1 MAINT
6 SKTVSSLTYNGTPL
20 TLAPNITYG
29 YSDANG
35 ADSTS
40 ITFSNLNG
48 KPKVAIVQTNT
59 GTITGTEKPYVINIL
74 VNASYSTVHNYC
86 YESSS
91 LSSAQICHV
100 NDCCTASY
108 ADGNLT
114 IITTSMNFG
123 VFKSGVNYSLH
134 YYY

>member
-20 TLAPNITYG
+20 TLAPNISYG
-29 YSDANG
+29 YADANG

-59 GTITGTEKPYVINIL
+59 GTITGTEKMEVL
-74 VNASYSTVHNYC
+74 
-86 YESSS
+86 
-91 LSSAQICHV
+91 L
-100 NDCCTASY
+100 
-108 ADGNLT
+108 
-114 IITTSMNFG
+114 
-123 VFKSGVNYSLH
+123 
-134 YYY
+134 